1 MHAVNEMLWGRH
13 VPLIALIMVTSICG
27 FLMTDMPGDTL
38 FPWTWRWLGV
48 PVLLGGW
55 LYAWTQRHYFLEHQG
70 VPWGHFLC
78 CAVASP
84 PMLLLF
90 SAGMAALLNAS
101 HEGEPVRFE
110 GPITRMESPRG
121 KSNDYLITV
130 QDEATQ
136 REVTFA
142 TDVHTY
148 PP

>member
-1 MHAVNEMLWGRH
+1 
-13 VPLIALIMVTSICG
+13 
-27 FLMTDMPGDTL
+27 
-38 FPWTWRWLGV
+38 
-48 PVLLGGW
+48 
-55 LYAWTQRHYFLEHQG
+55 
-70 VPWGHFLC
+70 
-78 CAVASP
+78 
-84 PMLLLF
+84 MLLIF

-101 HEGEPVRFE
+101 HEGAPVHFE

-148 PP
+148 RPLNISRQEGKNPRFQRDMNIGLLGMPFRWK